1 VSTAAVH
8 DATEADAASD
18 DVARGANIAAL
29 MRAVSARG
37 EKRLVCARSQFMKP
51 TMRVGLV
58 GGEQREVGNV
68 EPDVDAD
75 LRARA
80 HGCLVIT
87 PTGTWD
93 DDRNRHARRLMRV
106 RSS

>member
-1 VSTAAVH
+1 MVH
-8 DATEADAASD
+8 DAAKTDEASG

-29 MRAVSARG
+29 TCAVRARG
-37 EKRLVCARSQFMKP
+37 EMRLVCARSQLMKP

-58 GGEQREVGNV
+58 GGEQREVGDV
-68 EPDVDAD
+68 EPDVGAD

-87 PTGTWD
+87 PTDTRD
-93 DDRNRHARRLMRV
+93 DDRNWHARRLMRV
-106 RSS
+106 RSP

>member
-1 VSTAAVH
+1 VVH
-8 DATEADAASD
+8 DAAKTDEASD

-29 MRAVSARG
+29 TRAVRARG
-37 EKRLVCARSQFMKP
+37 EKRLICARSQLSKP

-58 GGEQREVGNV
+58 GGEQRKVGDV
-68 EPDVDAD
+68 EREVDAG

-87 PTGTWD
+87 PTDTRD
-93 DDRNRHARRLMRV
+93 DDRNWHARRLMRV
-106 RSS
+106 RSP